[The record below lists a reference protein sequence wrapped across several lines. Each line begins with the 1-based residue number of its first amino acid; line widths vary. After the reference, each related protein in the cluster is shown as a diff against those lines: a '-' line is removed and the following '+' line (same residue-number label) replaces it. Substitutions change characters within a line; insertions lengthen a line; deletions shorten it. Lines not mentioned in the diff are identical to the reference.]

1 MRKLTGASFGLAV
14 VLGCLAG
21 PAPCQDRIEAIT
33 RPSQDVTLS
42 FVQPGRV
49 SAVLVKEGDKV
60 KKDQVLMR
68 LDDTVELAQ
77 IEQLKA
83 QANDETRIK
92 AAEAQLAQKRVDFKQ
107 TQWANTVGA
116 ATKMEV
122 DHAELD
128 VTIAE
133 LSLALAKFERS
144 QDQRKYTV
152 ATLQHDRMRL
162 VSPIDGVVENLELE
176 AGESADTTT
185 KEAARVVQIDPLW
198 IDVPVPLAPARKLT
212 RGKANAVVEFS
223 EDETVK
229 PLRAKGNITHIAT
242 VADSASGTL
251 TVRVELAN
259 PTHRQAGEHVYVSF
273 PPAGATTRTPA
284 SAAPVASAA
293 HSPKPA
299 AQSGRPAPSGRG
311 N

>member
-42 FVQPGRV
+42 FVRPGRIGE
-49 SAVLVKEGDKV
+49 VLVKEGDKV

-68 LDDTVELAQ
+68 LDDKAELAQ
-77 IEQLKA
+77 LEQLKA
-83 QANDETRIK
+83 QAEDETRVK
-92 AAEAQLAQKRVDFKQ
+92 AGEAKLAQTRVDLKK
-107 TQWANTVGA
+107 TEWAQTVGA

-122 DHAELD
+122 DHAELE

-133 LSLALAKFERS
+133 LSLVLAKFERS
-144 QDQRKYTV
+144 QDQRKYQE
-152 ATLQHDRMRL
+152 ATIQHERMRL
-162 VSPIDGVVENLELE
+162 VSPIDGVVENLEVE
-176 AGESADTTT
+176 AGESADATT
-185 KEAARVVQIDPLW
+185 KAARVVKIDPLW
-198 IDVPVPLAPARKLT
+198 IDVPVPLAPARKLAK
-212 RGKANAVVEFS
+212 GKGNAVVEFG
-223 EDETVK
+223 EDEAVK
-229 PLRAKGNITHIAT
+229 PIQARGNIIHIAA

-259 PTHRQAGEHVYVSF
+259 AAHRQAGEHVYVSF
-273 PPAGATTRTPA
+273 PSAGKTAKA
-284 SAAPVASAA
+284 SPPSEPVASASNSRKPDA
-293 HSPKPA
+293 HA
-299 AQSGRPAPSGRG
+299 GRPAPSGRK